1 MAPPLR
7 RIDKY
12 VWEIPKGYKPCM
24 KVSARIFADEDLIEK
39 MKTDM
44 TLEQAANVACLP
56 GIYKYSI
63 ALPDA
68 HQGYGF
74 PVGGVA
80 AMDMEEGVVSPGGI
94 GYDINCLP
102 AGTKVL
108 TKFGYTV
115 PIEKLFKGGELVS
128 IDRNNG
134 SITWTKIKLFLW
146 RWERSLIRIR
156 TRAGFEIRAS
166 ADHPILTPNGMV
178 NAGEIRVGQRVAV
191 FPFEGVP
198 YEEPLD
204 ITILSGDELRPSVR
218 RELERRGLLPL
229 NARNPKLPYL
239 VKLLGYFIGD
249 GAFNGERGKIT
260 AFYGSREGLEE
271 LRQDIIALGFTPSNV
286 YCRERKSKING
297 KETISH
303 ECAVHVN
310 SRSFKELLIALGAP
324 TGKKTHTQ
332 FRVPGWL
339 RNMPLWIKRLFL
351 AAYFGAEMNKPMT
364 INGYNFE
371 QPYVTVSKI
380 RELEDNGVE
389 FLEDVAK
396 LLGEFDVKVLGIH
409 KIEAGNGRVWLRLYI
424 SNEPENLVRLWG
436 RVNYEY
442 NPLRRRLAL
451 AAIAWLK
458 LKERIIEERASAERV
473 AKVLAEAGA
482 TKTSIILTL
491 TSEFANERFI
501 ERSIYEGRKTKPRV
515 PKNFPKFEDWLKEH
529 VYGDIVWDEVED
541 IKVEPFNGFVYD
553 ATLNGDPHDFIA
565 DGFVVSNCGVR
576 LLRTNLTEKEV
587 RPKLRELVDTIFKLV
602 PAGVGETGLL
612 RLSFSD
618 LDRVLEDG
626 VDWALSRGYGWSDDK
641 NFIEE
646 FGHYEGADA
655 SKVSQRAKERGKDEL
670 GTTGSGNHF
679 IEIQVVNKI
688 FDPDLAKRLGIERE
702 GQVMVLIHTGSRGLG
717 HQVATDYI
725 RVAENKMRQWGLFL
739 PDRELAAM
747 PLRTKEAQD
756 YLAAM
761 KGAANYAWTNRQIIT
776 HWVREAFRR
785 VFGRDP
791 DKLGLEVVYDVAHNI
806 AKIEDHVIDDE
817 GHVRKV
823 LVHRKGATR
832 SFPAG
837 RSEIPPKYRD
847 IGQPVLIPGSM
858 GTASYVLIGVPT
870 SFQVT
875 FGTAPHGAGRT
886 LSRSA
891 AVRMLPPNK
900 VRSTL
905 ENRGIIVRSAESEI
919 ISEEAPEAYK
929 NVDKVAE
936 VAEVTGMAKRISRH
950 IPIGVVKG

>member
-24 KVSARIFADEDLIEK
+24 KVPARIFADEDLIEK

-94 GYDINCLP
+94 GYDINC
-102 AGTKVL
+102 
-108 TKFGYTV
+108 
-115 PIEKLFKGGELVS
+115 
-128 IDRNNG
+128 
-134 SITWTKIKLFLW
+134 
-146 RWERSLIRIR
+146 
-156 TRAGFEIRAS
+156 
-166 ADHPILTPNGMV
+166 
-178 NAGEIRVGQRVAV
+178 
-191 FPFEGVP
+191 
-198 YEEPLD
+198 
-204 ITILSGDELRPSVR
+204 
-218 RELERRGLLPL
+218 
-229 NARNPKLPYL
+229 
-239 VKLLGYFIGD
+239 
-249 GAFNGERGKIT
+249 
-260 AFYGSREGLEE
+260 
-271 LRQDIIALGFTPSNV
+271 
-286 YCRERKSKING
+286 
-297 KETISH
+297 
-303 ECAVHVN
+303 
-310 SRSFKELLIALGAP
+310 
-324 TGKKTHTQ
+324 
-332 FRVPGWL
+332 
-339 RNMPLWIKRLFL
+339 
-351 AAYFGAEMNKPMT
+351 
-364 INGYNFE
+364 
-371 QPYVTVSKI
+371 
-380 RELEDNGVE
+380 
-389 FLEDVAK
+389 
-396 LLGEFDVKVLGIH
+396 
-409 KIEAGNGRVWLRLYI
+409 
-424 SNEPENLVRLWG
+424 
-436 RVNYEY
+436 
-442 NPLRRRLAL
+442 
-451 AAIAWLK
+451 
-458 LKERIIEERASAERV
+458 
-473 AKVLAEAGA
+473 
-482 TKTSIILTL
+482 
-491 TSEFANERFI
+491 
-501 ERSIYEGRKTKPRV
+501 
-515 PKNFPKFEDWLKEH
+515 
-529 VYGDIVWDEVED
+529 
-541 IKVEPFNGFVYD
+541 
-553 ATLNGDPHDFIA
+553 
-565 DGFVVSNCGVR
+565 GVR
-576 LLRTNLTEKEV
+576 LLRTNLTEKDV

-626 VDWALSRGYGWSDDK
+626 VDWALSKGYGWSDDK
-641 NFIEE
+641 NYIEE
-646 FGHYEGADA
+646 FGHYEGADS

-688 FDPDLAKRLGIERE
+688 FDPDLAKRLGIEQE

-747 PLRTKEAQD
+747 PLKTKEAQD

-837 RSEIPPKYRD
+837 RPEIPPKYRD

-858 GTASYVLIGVPT
+858 GTASYVLIGLPT

-905 ENRGIIVRSAESEI
+905 ESRGIIVRSAESEI

-936 VAEVTGMAKRISRH
+936 VAEATGMAKRISRH
-950 IPIGVVKG
+950 VPIGVVKG

>member
-1 MAPPLR
+1 MVPPLKK
-7 RIDKY
+7 ISDY

-24 KVSARIFADEDLIEK
+24 KVPARIFADETLLEK

-80 AMDMEEGVVSPGGI
+80 AMDMEQGVVSPGGI

-102 AGTKVL
+102 PGTKVL
-108 TKFGYTV
+108 TRFGYVV
-115 PIEKLFKGGELVS
+115 PIESLIKGGELIS
-128 IDRNNG
+128 IDR
-134 SITWTKIKLFLW
+134 STKVPKPTKIKLFLW
-146 RWERSLIRIR
+146 RRENKLMVIR
-156 TRAGFEIRAS
+156 TESGYLLKAS
-166 ADHPILTPNGMV
+166 SDHPVLTPRGMV
-178 NAGEIRVGQRVAV
+178 NAGELRVGDRVALY
-191 FPFEGVP
+191 PFEGVP
-198 YEEPLD
+198 YEEPPNKV
-204 ITILSGDELRPSVR
+204 ILSGNEFPEVIA
-218 RELERRGLLPL
+218 RELSKRGLLPL
-229 NARNPKLPYL
+229 TTRNPKLPIL
-239 VKLLGYFIGD
+239 LKLLGYFIGD
-249 GAFNGERGKIT
+249 GSFNGVRGKIT

-271 LRQDIIALGFTPSNV
+271 MRRDIEELGYKANI
-286 YCRERKSKING
+286 YCRVRRVRING
-297 KETISH
+297 KETEGH
-303 ECAVHVN
+303 ECALHVS
-310 SRSFKELLIALGAP
+310 SRSFKALLIALGAP
-324 TGKKTHTQ
+324 PGKKTHIP
-332 FRVPGWL
+332 FRVPSWVMEL
-339 RNMPLWIKRLFL
+339 PLWMKRLFL
-351 AAYFGAEMNKPMT
+351 AGYFGAEMSKPIT

-371 QPYVTVSKI
+371 QPHVTISKV
-380 RELEDNGVE
+380 RELERSGYDFLNDIAKMLRE
-389 FLEDVAK
+389 F
-396 LLGEFDVKVLGIH
+396 GIETNSIQ
-409 KIEAGNGRVWLRLYI
+409 KIYPSNDRVWLRLYI
-424 SNEPENLVRLWG
+424 SSTPENLIRLWG
-436 RVNYEY
+436 RIGYEY
-442 NPLRRRLAL
+442 NPERRRLAN
-451 AAIAWLK
+451 AAIVWLR
-458 LKERIIEERASAERV
+458 LKEKIINLRSEARQLAIAMARSGY
-473 AKVLAEAGA
+473 AKSDIV
-482 TKTSIILTL
+482 TL
-491 TSEFANERFI
+491 LVSEYVNERFI
-501 ERSIYEGRKTKPRV
+501 ERSIYEDGVDRPRV
-515 PKNFPKFEDWLKEH
+515 PKNFPTFEDWYRDR
-529 VYGDIVWDEVED
+529 VDGDIVWDVVEEVRE
-541 IKVEPFNGFVYD
+541 EPFDGLVYD
-553 ATLNGDPHDFIA
+553 LTIDDESHDFIA
-565 DGFVVSNCGVR
+565 EGFVVSNCGVR
-576 LLRTNLTEKEV
+576 LLRTNLTEKDV

-612 RLSFSD
+612 RLSFGD
-618 LDRVLEDG
+618 LDKVLDEG
-626 VDWALSRGYGWSDDK
+626 VDWALSKGYGWGDDK
-641 NFIEE
+641 DFIEE
-646 FGHYEGADA
+646 FGHYEGADS

-688 FDPDLAKRLGIERE
+688 FDADLAKRLGIEQE

-725 RVAENKMRQWGLFL
+725 RVAENKMKQWGLFL

-747 PLRTKEAQD
+747 PLTTKEAQD

-761 KGAANYAWTNRQIIT
+761 KAAANYAWTNRQIIT

-785 VFGRDP
+785 VFGKDP
-791 DKLGLEVVYDVAHNI
+791 DKLGLEIVYDVAHNI

-817 GHVRKV
+817 GHVRRV

-837 RSEIPPKYRD
+837 RPEIPPKYRD

-858 GTASYVLIGVPT
+858 GTASYVLIGLPT

-900 VRSTL
+900 VRSAL
-905 ENRGIIVRSAESEI
+905 ESRGIIVRSAESEI

-936 VAEVTGMAKRISRH
+936 VAELTGMAKRVSRH
-950 IPIGVVKG
+950 VPIGVVKG

>member
-24 KVSARIFADEDLIEK
+24 KVPARIFADEDLIEK

-128 IDRNNG
+128 IDKNNG
-134 SITWTKIKLFLW
+134 GITWTKIKLFLW

-178 NAGEIRVGQRVAV
+178 NAGEIRVRQRVAV

-198 YEEPLD
+198 YEEPPNV
-204 ITILSGDELRPSVR
+204 TILSGDEFRPSVR
-218 RELERRGLLPL
+218 RELKRRGLLPL

-249 GAFNGERGKIT
+249 GAFNGERSKIT

-286 YCRERKSKING
+286 YCRESELKIKD
-297 KETISH
+297 KETINH
-303 ECAVHVN
+303 ECVVHVN

-324 TGKKTHTQ
+324 PGRKTHVR
-332 FRVPGWL
+332 FRVPEWL
-339 RNMPLWIKRLFL
+339 REMPLWIKRLFL
-351 AAYFGAEMNKPMT
+351 AAYFGAKMSKPMT
-364 INGYNFE
+364 INGYDFE
-371 QPYVTVSKI
+371 QPYITVSKI
-380 RELEDNGVE
+380 MELEDNGVE
-389 FLEDVAK
+389 FLDDIAG
-396 LLGEFDVKVLGIH
+396 LLNEFGVKALGIRR
-409 KIEAGNGRVWLRLYI
+409 IETGNGRVWLRLYV
-424 SNEPENLVRLWG
+424 SNEPGNLVRLWG
-436 RVNYEY
+436 RINYEY

-451 AAIAWLK
+451 AAIAWLR
-458 LKERIIEERASAERV
+458 LKERIIEERASVERA
-473 AKVLAEAGA
+473 AKVLAETGA

-541 IKVEPFNGFVYD
+541 VKVEPFNGFVYD
-553 ATLNGDPHDFIA
+553 VTLDGDPHDFIA

-576 LLRTNLTEKEV
+576 VLRTDLTEDEV
-587 RPKLRELVDTIFKLV
+587 RPRLRELVNTIFELA
-602 PAGVGETGLL
+602 PAGVGETGKLHL
-612 RLSFSD
+612 PISELN
-618 LDRVLEDG
+618 RVLDEG
-626 VDWALSRGYGWSDDK
+626 VDWAIRNGYGWADDK
-641 NFIEE
+641 EYLEQNGSWDF
-646 FGHYEGADA
+646 ADS
-655 SKVSQRAKERGKDEL
+655 SKVSQRAKERGKDEI
-670 GTTGSGNHF
+670 GTIGSGNHF
-679 IEIQVVNKI
+679 IEIQVVDKI
-688 FDPDLAKRLGIERE
+688 FNPEVAKAFGIERE
-702 GQVMVLIHTGSRGLG
+702 GQVMVMIHSGSRGLG

-725 RVAENKMRQWGLFL
+725 RIAESKMRQWGLYL
-739 PDRELAAM
+739 PDRELAAL
-747 PLRTKEAQD
+747 PLTAREAQD
-756 YLAAM
+756 YLHAMAA
-761 KGAANYAWTNRQIIT
+761 AANYAWTNRHLLM
-776 HWVREAFRR
+776 HWVRESFRR

-791 DKLGLEVVYDVAHNI
+791 DKLGMRVVYDVAHNI
-806 AKIEDHVIDDE
+806 AKFEEHVIDDE
-817 GHVRKV
+817 GHRAKV
-823 LVHRKGATR
+823 WVHRKGATR
-832 SFPAG
+832 AFPAG
-837 RSEIPPKYRD
+837 REEIPRVYRG

-858 GTASYVLIGVPT
+858 GTGSYILVGYEKAM
-870 SFQVT
+870 QVA
-875 FGTAPHGAGRT
+875 FGTAPHGAGRQM
-886 LSRSA
+886 SRSA
-891 AVRMLPPNK
+891 AVRSLPPSK
-900 VRSTL
+900 VKAAL
-905 ENRGIIVRSAESEI
+905 ESRGIVIRSAESEI

-929 NVDKVAE
+929 NVDIVAE
-936 VAEVTGMAKRISRH
+936 VSDALGLAKKVVRMR
-950 IPIGVVKG
+950 PIGVVKG

>member
-1 MAPPLR
+1 
-7 RIDKY
+7 
-12 VWEIPKGYKPCM
+12 
-24 KVSARIFADEDLIEK
+24 
-39 MKTDM
+39 
-44 TLEQAANVACLP
+44 
-56 GIYKYSI
+56 
-63 ALPDA
+63 
-68 HQGYGF
+68 
-74 PVGGVA
+74 
-80 AMDMEEGVVSPGGI
+80 
-94 GYDINCLP
+94 
-102 AGTKVL
+102 
-108 TKFGYTV
+108 
-115 PIEKLFKGGELVS
+115 
-128 IDRNNG
+128 
-134 SITWTKIKLFLW
+134 
-146 RWERSLIRIR
+146 
-156 TRAGFEIRAS
+156 
-166 ADHPILTPNGMV
+166 
-178 NAGEIRVGQRVAV
+178 
-191 FPFEGVP
+191 
-198 YEEPLD
+198 
-204 ITILSGDELRPSVR
+204 
-218 RELERRGLLPL
+218 
-229 NARNPKLPYL
+229 
-239 VKLLGYFIGD
+239 
-249 GAFNGERGKIT
+249 
-260 AFYGSREGLEE
+260 
-271 LRQDIIALGFTPSNV
+271 
-286 YCRERKSKING
+286 
-297 KETISH
+297 
-303 ECAVHVN
+303 
-310 SRSFKELLIALGAP
+310 
-324 TGKKTHTQ
+324 
-332 FRVPGWL
+332 
-339 RNMPLWIKRLFL
+339 
-351 AAYFGAEMNKPMT
+351 
-364 INGYNFE
+364 
-371 QPYVTVSKI
+371 
-380 RELEDNGVE
+380 
-389 FLEDVAK
+389 
-396 LLGEFDVKVLGIH
+396 
-409 KIEAGNGRVWLRLYI
+409 
-424 SNEPENLVRLWG
+424 
-436 RVNYEY
+436 
-442 NPLRRRLAL
+442 
-451 AAIAWLK
+451 
-458 LKERIIEERASAERV
+458 
-473 AKVLAEAGA
+473 
-482 TKTSIILTL
+482 
-491 TSEFANERFI
+491 
-501 ERSIYEGRKTKPRV
+501 
-515 PKNFPKFEDWLKEH
+515 LKEH

-541 IKVEPFNGFVYD
+541 VKVEPFNGFVYD
-553 ATLNGDPHDFIA
+553 VTLNDDPHDFIA

-576 LLRTNLTEKEV
+576 LLRTNLTEKDV

-626 VDWALSRGYGWSDDK
+626 VDWALSKGYGWSDDK
-641 NFIEE
+641 NYIEE

-655 SKVSQRAKERGKDEL
+655 GKVSQRAKERGKDEL

-688 FDPDLAKRLGIERE
+688 FDPDLAKRLGIEQE

-747 PLRTKEAQD
+747 PLKTKEAQD

-837 RSEIPPKYRD
+837 RPEIPPKYRD

-858 GTASYVLIGVPT
+858 GTASYVLIGLPT

-905 ENRGIIVRSAESEI
+905 ESRGIIVRSAESEI

-936 VAEVTGMAKRISRH
+936 VAEATGMAKRISRH
-950 IPIGVVKG
+950 VPIGVVKG